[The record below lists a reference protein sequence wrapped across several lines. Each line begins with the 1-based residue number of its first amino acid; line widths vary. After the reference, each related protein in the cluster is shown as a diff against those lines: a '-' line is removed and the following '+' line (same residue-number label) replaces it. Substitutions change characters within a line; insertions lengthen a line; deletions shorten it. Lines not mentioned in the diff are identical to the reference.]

1 MQEILV
7 KIPPT
12 QSKKLRIERFF
23 DRPLVSGS
31 SEQWKKKPKRYTA
44 FTHKFVIEDSS
55 EPITV
60 NLDNIPRDVIPLEL
74 AKEEIQKSY
83 DKGFE
88 EGQMSEMALA
98 KAEMNNFADKMRT
111 LEGVTRDFD
120 EKTSL
125 LLNYLHDSVLEISRK
140 VALHIMRAES
150 LTNSDAIISR
160 VGKIIEQSKDS
171 EIVSITLNPNTY
183 QNIKM
188 SNNDILENSNSNVL
202 IIEDENLE
210 LSDCIIKTDSGFLE
224 ARIEDELDNMM
235 TKLKDQFQ
243 KAKITQRDKELEILK
258 EGKPEEDV

>member
-12 QSKKLRIERFF
+12 QSKRLRIERFF
-23 DRPLVSGS
+23 DKPLANGS
-31 SEQWKKKPKRYTA
+31 SEQIKKKPKRYTA
-44 FTHKFVIEDSS
+44 FTHKFVIEDST

-88 EGQMSEMALA
+88 EGQLSEMALA
-98 KAEMNNFADKMRT
+98 KAEMNNFADRMRT
-111 LEGVTRDFD
+111 LEGVTQEFD
-120 EKTSL
+120 EKTAL

-150 LTNSDAIISR
+150 LTNSEAVIKR
-160 VGKIIEQSKDS
+160 VGKIIEQANDS
-171 EIVSITLNPNTY
+171 EIVSITLNPITY
-183 QNIKM
+183 QNIRM
-188 SNNDILENSNSNVL
+188 STNDNLEKSNSNVQ

-235 TKLKDQFQ
+235 AKLKDQFQ
-243 KAKITQRDKELEILK
+243 KAKINQRDRELENLK
-258 EGKPEEDV
+258 EGTTEEDV

>member
-23 DRPLVSGS
+23 NRPLANGH
-31 SEQWKKKPKRYTA
+31 SEQLKKKPKRYTA

-111 LEGVTRDFD
+111 LEGVTQDFD

-150 LTNSDAIISR
+150 LSNIDSVISR
-160 VGKIIEQSKDS
+160 VGKIIEQANDS
-171 EIVSITLNPNTY
+171 EIVSIALNPITY
-183 QNIKM
+183 QDIRL
-188 SNNDILENSNSNVL
+188 SNNDTIGKSNTKVV

-224 ARIEDELDNMM
+224 ARIEEELDNMM

-243 KAKITQRDKELEILK
+243 KAKINQRDKELELLK
-258 EGKPEEDV
+258 EGNPEEDV